1 MKQKLATA
9 LALILMLTTVCG
21 LCAGAESAPADG
33 LYTIGVTSSTKMF
46 KVVDCALR
54 VEDGKMTA
62 VLTLSGVG
70 YGYVYAGT
78 SAEAEAAPEEDW
90 APYVPN
96 WDGKYTYEIE
106 IPALDADVAVCGFS
120 MKYQKWYDRTLV
132 FNSATLSPR
141 TSVAPD
147 GVYDGALHSDG
158 AIDGIDCVL
167 TARNGEMNVEL
178 AGDVQA
184 LRIGGAE
191 YAAADGRLSFP
202 LASLDVRTA
211 VELEQNDAWSACW
224 LRIDSAELSDHNVT
238 AADGVYTVQVKTDSK
253 LLKITGCVLSI
264 RNGAMTAMLTANN
277 GSYDYLYL
285 GLAKDAPNDGAAWI
299 AGSPDASGAYTY
311 VVEIPSLDNEI
322 SVATHSAKKSLWYD
336 RSITLDSATL
346 KSLS

>member
-21 LCAGAESAPADG
+21 LYAGAESAPADG

-54 VEDGKMTA
+54 VEDGRMTA

-106 IPALDADVAVCGFS
+106 IPALDAEIAVCGFS

-141 TSVAPD
+141 TSVAHD

-158 AIDGIDCVL
+158 AIDGIPCVL
-167 TARNGEMNVEL
+167 TARDGEM
-178 AGDVQA
+178 
-184 LRIGGAE
+184 
-191 YAAADGRLSFP
+191 S
-202 LASLDVRTA
+202 

-238 AADGVYTVQVKTDSK
+238 AADGVYTVEVRTDSN

-277 GSYDYLYL
+277 SSYDYLYL
-285 GLAKDAPNDGAAWI
+285 GLAKDAPNDEAAWI

-322 SVATHSAKKSLWYD
+322 SIATHSAKKSLWYD

>member
-9 LALILMLTTVCG
+9 LALILILTTLCG

-90 APYVPN
+90 SPYVPN

-120 MKYQKWYDRTLV
+120 IKYQKWYDRTLV

-141 TSVAPD
+141 TNVAPD
-147 GVYDGALHSDG
+147 GVYDGILHSDG
-158 AIDGIDCVL
+158 AIDGLDCIL

-191 YAAADGRLSFP
+191 YSAEDGRLTFP
-202 LASLDVRTA
+202 LASLDLRTA
-211 VELEQNDAWSACW
+211 VEVRQNDNWSACR
-224 LRIDSAELSDHNVT
+224 LRIDSAELSDHSVT
-238 AADGVYTVQVKTDSK
+238 APDGVYTAEVRTDSK
-253 LLKITGCVLSI
+253 LLKITSCVLSI
-264 RNGAMTAMLTANN
+264 RGGTMTAMLTAGNS
-277 GSYDYLYL
+277 SYDCLYL
-285 GLAKDAPNDGAAWI
+285 GLAKDAPNDKAAWI

-311 VVEIPSLDNEI
+311 LLPIASLDNEI

-346 KSLS
+346 QPLR

>member
-1 MKQKLATA
+1 MKQKLASA
-9 LALILMLTTVCG
+9 LALLLFLTTVCG

-33 LYTIGVTSSTKMF
+33 LYTIAVTSSTKMF

-54 VEDGKMTA
+54 VEDGQMTA
-62 VLTLSGVG
+62 VLTLSGTG

-78 SAEAEAAPEEDW
+78 SAEADAAPQEAW

-96 WDGKYTYEIE
+96 WDGKYTYEIK
-106 IPALDADVAVCGFS
+106 IPALDADVSVCGFS
-120 MKYQKWYDRTLV
+120 IKYQKWYDRTLV

-141 TSVAPD
+141 LNVAPD
-147 GVYDGALHSDG
+147 GVYDGVLHSDG
-158 AIDGIDCVL
+158 ALDGLGCVL
-167 TARNGEMNVEL
+167 TARNGEMRVEL
-178 AGDVQA
+178 SGDVQA

-191 YAAADGRLSFP
+191 YAAENGKLSFP
-202 LASLDVRTA
+202 LASLDLRTA
-211 VELEQNDAWSACW
+211 VEVQQNDAWSACW
-224 LRIDSAELSDHNVT
+224 LCINSAELSDHSVT
-238 AADGVYTVQVKTDSK
+238 ADDGVYTVQVKTDSK
-253 LLKITGCVLSI
+253 LLKITNCVLSI
-264 RNGAMTAMLTANN
+264 RSGAMTAMLTAANSN
-277 GSYDYLYL
+277 YDYLYL
-285 GLAKDAPNDGAAWI
+285 GLAKDAPNDEAAWI

>member
-9 LALILMLTTVCG
+9 LALILILTTVCG

-54 VEDGKMTA
+54 VEDGEMTA

-90 APYVPN
+90 SPYVPN

-106 IPALDADVAVCGFS
+106 IPALDVEVAVCGFS

-141 TSVAPD
+141 LNVAPD

-158 AIDGIDCVL
+158 VLDGLNCIL
-167 TARNGEMNVEL
+167 TARDGTMNVEL
-178 AGDVQA
+178 ADGVQA
-184 LRIGGAE
+184 LRIGGEE

-202 LASLDVRTA
+202 LASLDVRTT
-211 VELEQNDAWSACW
+211 VELQQNDNWSACW
-224 LRIDSAELSDHNVT
+224 LRIDSAELSDHSVT
-238 AADGVYTVQVKTDSK
+238 AADGVYTVEVRTDSN
-253 LLKITGCVLSI
+253 LLKITSCVLSI
-264 RNGAMTAMLTANN
+264 RNGAMTAMLTAANSN
-277 GSYDYLYL
+277 YDYLYL

-299 AGSPDASGAYTY
+299 AGSPDASCAYTY
-311 VVEIPSLDNEI
+311 VVSIPSLDNEI

-346 KSLS
+346 QPLR

>member
-9 LALILMLTTVCG
+9 LALLLFLTTVCG
-21 LCAGAESAPADG
+21 LCAGAESASADG
-33 LYTIGVTSSTKMF
+33 LYTIAVTSSTKMF

-78 SAEAEAAPEEDW
+78 SAEAEAAPEEAW

-147 GVYDGALHSDG
+147 GVYDGALHASG
-158 AIDGIDCVL
+158 AIDGLDCVL
-167 TARNGEMNVEL
+167 TARDGAMRVEL

-184 LRIGGAE
+184 LRIGGEE
-191 YAAADGRLSFP
+191 YAAEDGKLSFP
-202 LASLDVRTA
+202 LESLDVRTA
-211 VELEQNDAWSACW
+211 VEVQQGDAWSEDW
-224 LRIDSAELSDHNVT
+224 LRIDSAELSDHSVT
-238 AADGVYTVQVKTDSK
+238 APDGVYTIEVKTDSK

-277 GSYDYLYL
+277 SSYDYLYL

-346 KSLS
+346 QPLR